1 MPFYPDPSLPYD
13 YLDNFAADH
22 PHPLVAEWQAHIDAG
37 RIGTR
42 APLAPALLANLRAT
56 EALIC
61 RRRGGGVW

>member
-1 MPFYPDPSLPYD
+1 MPFQPDPSPPYD
-13 YLDNFAADH
+13 YIDTVTPDH

-56 EALIC
+56 EALIGC
-61 RRRGGGVW
+61 RRHGGVW